1 MRARAGFGRIE
12 RWDDARGFGF
22 ITPEDATAG
31 APDRLF
37 FHVRDFDRSGARPDV
52 GTRVRYTPA
61 RQADGRWR
69 AVQVAAVVT
78 PQPSRSAR
86 GPSKRRNAHAPASV
100 AAGGMRGLLPAI
112 VVWCALL
119 GYGLTSG
126 RLPHLAL
133 TVLAGLNV
141 LTAAAYA
148 LDKHAARH
156 GRWRTPESQLHLLEL
171 LGGWPAAGLAQQLL
185 RHKRAKPA
193 YRRVF
198 VAMVV
203 LHLLALGLWTFA

>member
-37 FHVRDFDRSGARPDV
+37 FHVRDFDRSDARPDV

-69 AVQVAAVVT
+69 AVQVAAVGT
-78 PQPSRSAR
+78 SQTSRTAR
-86 GPSKRRNAHAPASV
+86 GAPGHHDARARAPASV
-100 AAGGMRGLLPAI
+100 GGMRGLLLAI
-112 VVWCALL
+112 AVWCALI
-119 GYGLTSG
+119 GYGLVSG
-126 RLPHLAL
+126 RLPPLAL
-133 TVLAGLNV
+133 AALAGLNA

-171 LGGWPAAGLAQQLL
+171 LGGWPAAGLAQQVL

-193 YRRVF
+193 YRRMF
-198 VAMVV
+198 ATMVV

>member
-22 ITPEDATAG
+22 ITPEDAAADG
-31 APDRLF
+31 PDRLF
-37 FHVRDFDRSGARPDV
+37 FHVRDFDRSGARPAA
-52 GTRVRYTPA
+52 GARVRYTPE

-69 AVQVAAVVT
+69 AVHVAAVGTAQSPRTVRAT
-78 PQPSRSAR
+78 
-86 GPSKRRNAHAPASV
+86 SKRRDSRASASAP
-100 AAGGMRGLLPAI
+100 AGGMRGLPIAI
-112 VVWCALL
+112 LVWCALL
-119 GYGLTSG
+119 GYGIVSG

-133 TVLAGLNV
+133 AALAGLNL

-156 GRWRTPESQLHLLEL
+156 GRWRTPEAQLHLLEL